1 MRTTIFAT
9 ALVVLLALPAAAQQ
23 TVKVSFQEGGRV
35 SIEANNATV
44 RSILN
49 EWSKNGGTK
58 VLGVERVSGAPV
70 TLKMINVPES
80 QALEAIL
87 RSVAGY
93 MAAPARVATG
103 PSMYDRIMIMAT
115 TSAPPPA
122 AAANRA
128 PQVNNNG
135 AMAGTQRFIPPRN
148 RDEQQEPDEQD
159 EPDENPPNP
168 PVFTFPQP
176 GPQNGVFQGFNQP
189 GMIQQNANQPGMIQQ
204 FPNANQPNVVINPM
218 PANVAQPPASSQP
231 TVPIGVAQPG
241 MMVPAPQQP
250 PTTRN
255 PPSTL
260 TPTRPPGQSQ

>member
-1 MRTTIFAT
+1 MRTTLLT
-9 ALVVLLALPAAAQQ
+9 AALSVILALPAAAQSP
-23 TVKVSFQEGGRV
+23 VKISFEGDGRV
-35 SIEANNATV
+35 SVEASNATV

-58 VLGVERVSGAPV
+58 VLGAERVSGAPV
-70 TLKMINVPES
+70 TLKLVSVPES

-115 TSAPPPA
+115 TSAPPPV
-122 AAANRA
+122 NRA
-128 PQVNNNG
+128 QPANNNG
-135 AMAGTQRFIPPRN
+135 AMAGTQRFIPPRQ
-148 RDEQQEPDEQD
+148 RDEQPEVEEQE

-189 GMIQQNANQPGMIQQ
+189 GMIQQNQQQ
-204 FPNANQPNVVINPM
+204 FPNANQPNVVINPAT
-218 PANVAQPPASSQP
+218 PAYPTTSPASSQP
-231 TVPIGVAQPG
+231 RVPVGVAQPG
-241 MMVPAPQQP
+241 MMVPAPPQQP
-250 PTTRN
+250 PQTRA
-255 PPSTL
+255 
-260 TPTRPPGQSQ
+260 PTRPPGQD